1 MRKSRVA
8 CWGLAITTACFAV
21 RAHATAGMPVVDRPS
36 LCGTWEGFDAA
47 KGYLV
52 LLRVEKKG
60 PATLVLVHA
69 AMPKQPS
76 YRFEIADPKV
86 SGNGIVDLV
95 GSDQESGLRISAKG
109 KGRAGGSIG
118 LITLAFEWL
127 PGRMIMVGSDPG
139 EIALKKVAPDS
150 CPKHGGG
157 RTDCDHS
164 NQVAN
169 GALFAAARSVTTLSM
184 RRPTQ

>member
-1 MRKSRVA
+1 MWV
-8 CWGLAITTACFAV
+8 LAIATACFAV
-21 RAHATAGMPVVDRPS
+21 RAHATAGLPVVDHFHRYAE
-36 LCGTWEGFDAA
+36 LRRFDAA

-86 SGNGIVDLV
+86 SGNDMVDLV
-95 GSDQESGLRISAKG
+95 GSDQESGLRIRAKG
-109 KGRAGGSIG
+109 KGRAGESIG

-139 EIALKKVAPDS
+139 EIALKKSPPTLAQS
-150 CPKHGGG
+150 M
-157 RTDCDHS
+157 
-164 NQVAN
+164 
-169 GALFAAARSVTTLSM
+169 AAAEQIAITRI
-184 RRPTQ
+184 R